1 MSTVT
6 SPPTPET
13 DVSRVLSKKDAL
25 QTVIAV
31 LGLSGVLLT
40 GIQYWSVD
48 RYLAQFG
55 VTPEEV
61 GLDTSVLLTRVA
73 TALAFL
79 GFLMLPMLLFWPG
92 VLTLGAAEGSNR
104 QRASRFVTESFKK
117 HPGLRTLALSAL
129 VGLGWAVMA
138 LTEGPTALL
147 TEGTWMVLWAGGTL
161 LAAPALHLAGKH
173 RTLGPL
179 LRLCL
184 VVFFLTALCLM
195 SLGDAMETRGRQTIV
210 SARLTS
216 LEYMVGMRPQYVR
229 ADFAEVSGTAGPV
242 DGPMLYLGQAGGVHV
257 LYDCASSKVIRKAA
271 AQVQVTSQVGPGQER
286 LALEVQA
293 SCR

>member
-6 SPPTPET
+6 SPSTAET
-13 DVSRVLSKKDAL
+13 AIPPGPGTKDAL
-25 QTVIAV
+25 QAIVTVV
-31 LGLSGVLLT
+31 GLSGVLLT
-40 GIQYWSVD
+40 GIQYWAVD

-61 GLDTSVLLTRVA
+61 GLDTAVLLTRVA

-79 GFLMLPMLLFWPG
+79 GFLILPMLLFGPG
-92 VLTLGAAEGSNR
+92 VFAMGAAEGSNR
-104 QRASRFVTESFKK
+104 RQASRFVLKTFRK

-129 VGLGWAVMA
+129 VGLGWTAMA
-138 LTEGPTALL
+138 LFEGPTALL
-147 TEGTWMVLWAGGTL
+147 AEGTWIVIWAGGSL
-161 LAAPALHLAGKH
+161 VAAPALHLAGKH

-184 VVFFLTALCLM
+184 VVFFMTALCLI
-195 SLGDAMETRGRQTIV
+195 SLGDAMEKRGKQTVV
-210 SARLTS
+210 SARLGS
-216 LEYMVGMRPQYVR
+216 LEYVLGVRPQYVR
-229 ADFAEVSGTAGPV
+229 ADFAEVSGSTEPA

-257 LYDCASSKVIRKAA
+257 LYDCASSRVIRKAA
-271 AQVQVTSQVGPGQER
+271 AQVQLTSQVGPGQER
-286 LALEVQA
+286 LAFEVQG